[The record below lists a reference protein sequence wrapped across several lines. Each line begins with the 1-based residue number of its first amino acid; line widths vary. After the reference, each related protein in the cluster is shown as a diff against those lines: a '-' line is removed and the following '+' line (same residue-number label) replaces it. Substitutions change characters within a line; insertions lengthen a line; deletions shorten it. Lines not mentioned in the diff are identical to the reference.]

1 MSLFVKSRSQ
11 TWIIDTKEEL
21 DSDVRSGQ
29 PVLAAA
35 NSKAANFVVMSQTYQ
50 KWSGRTP
57 RTASME
63 LRPMQYS
70 IFPIDL
76 PSKRLPD

>member
-1 MSLFVKSRSQ
+1 MHFPESGNESRHS
-11 TWIIDTKEEL
+11 WFA
-21 DSDVRSGQ
+21 
-29 PVLAAA
+29 LAE
-35 NSKAANFVVMSQTYQ
+35 F
-50 KWSGRTP
+50 P

-70 IFPIDL
+70 ICLIDL